1 MLDSILQLDR
11 EILIFLNNLGT
22 EKWDAFWWFITE
34 QKHWIPFILFVLFL
48 IFRKTNWKY
57 ALVVLLV
64 GGALGGV
71 SNEIVDL
78 FKENIQRLRP
88 NNDDS
93 ISHLIR
99 VLKNPQSFSFL
110 SGHAT
115 TSTALSTYLFLHLR
129 KYYKFGYLVYIW
141 PILFAYSRIYLG
153 VHFPTDIVIGML
165 LGIVFGI
172 SFYKLSKYIIE
183 KKINKKSKVV

>member
-11 EILIFLNNLGT
+11 KILIFLNNLGT

-34 QKHWIPFILFVLFL
+34 QKHWIPFILFLLFL
-48 IFRKTNWKY
+48 IYRKIGWKK

-64 GGALGGV
+64 GGALGGI

-78 FKENIQRLRP
+78 FKESIQRLRP
-88 NNDDS
+88 NNDDT
-93 ISHLIR
+93 INQLIR
-99 VLKNPQSFSFL
+99 VLKNPRSYSFL

-115 TSTALSTYLFLHLR
+115 TSTALTTYLFLHLR
-129 KYYKFGYLVYIW
+129 KYYKYAFLAFIW

-153 VHFPTDIVIGML
+153 VHFPTDIIVGMFMGVI
-165 LGIVFGI
+165 FGI
-172 SFYKLSKYIIE
+172 LFFRLSKFFFT
-183 KKINKKSKVV
+183 KIKE